1 MFLCINNKNY
11 KPNSVIFSQK
21 IKNNI
26 LSNGYFY
33 KIYYSD
39 NYFTSNGLLLLFSIK
54 DISVENY
61 FNRVRCSFDKVFN
74 KDILLFIKQLEY
86 KILSDFNFEGL
97 YRPVYRIDEQLKNE
111 YIKIFSDKKIQ
122 RGKLDKLEI
131 LLKISGVWATDKE
144 CGITF
149 RFLVNHQ

>member
-1 MFLCINNKNY
+1 MFLCINDKNF
-11 KPNSVIFSQK
+11 KPYSVIFSQK

-39 NYFTSNGLLLLFSIK
+39 EYFTSNGLLLLFDIK
-54 DISVENY
+54 EISVENY
-61 FNRVRCSFDKVFN
+61 FNRIKCSFCKTLN
-74 KDILLFIKQLEY
+74 KDILNFIKKLEW
-86 KILSDFNFEGL
+86 KVLSDFNFEGL
-97 YRPVYRIDEQLKNE
+97 YRPIYRIDEQLRNE

-122 RGKLDKLEI
+122 RGKLDKLQI
-131 LLKISGVWATDKE
+131 LLKISGVWASDKE